1 MREGIKTGIIAIMI
15 ILITGCSAARKKRT
29 VVPGGITTDS
39 SLTTLINGVRNYNIT
54 DKGFV
59 IKRGR
64 IEIEGTETDG
74 SFGLNVRLNKKG
86 DFFASVR
93 GPLGIELVRLLA
105 VGNDIAMIDRINRE
119 VYVGKKDEVLL
130 KNGMPEDFMKIVFG
144 DFPLVDYSN
153 YRTNGSQL
161 IINAKGENN
170 LEQEITVCNDQ
181 LKVCRERLT
190 YPGSSREIILDFSN
204 FMNSGEIRYPSAIMM
219 TETKR
224 GIRVKLSI
232 DDIVSGYYND
242 IDFTLPAYK
251 RSAL

>member
-1 MREGIKTGIIAIMI
+1 MREGVKTGIIALLI
-15 ILITGCSAARKKRT
+15 ILMTGCSAARKKRT
-29 VVPGGITTDS
+29 VVPGGMTADASMASI
-39 SLTTLINGVRNYNIT
+39 INGVRNYNIT
-54 DKGFV
+54 EKGFV

-74 SFGLNVRLNKKG
+74 SFGLNARLNSKG

-119 VYVGKKDEVLL
+119 VYIGKKDAVLL
-130 KNGMPEDFMKIVFG
+130 KNGMPEDFMKTVFG
-144 DFPLVDYSN
+144 DLPVVDYSDYSTSGN
-153 YRTNGSQL
+153 KL

-170 LEQEITVCNDQ
+170 LDQEITICNDE
-181 LKVCRERLT
+181 LKVCRERMAYT
-190 YPGSSREIILDFSN
+190 GTDREIILDFSN
-204 FMNSGEIRYPSAIMM
+204 FMNSGEIRYPSAIML

-224 GIRVKLSI
+224 RIRVKLSI
-232 DDIVSGYYND
+232 DDIVSGYDND
-242 IDFTLPAYK
+242 IEFTLPAYK

>member
-1 MREGIKTGIIAIMI
+1 MREVVKTGIITLMI
-15 ILITGCSAARKKRT
+15 ILMTGCSAARKKRT
-29 VVPGGITTDS
+29 MVPEGITTDA
-39 SLTTLINGVRNYNIT
+39 SLTTIINGVRNYNIT
-54 DKGFV
+54 EKGFV

-74 SFGLNVRLNKKG
+74 SFGLNARLNSKG

-119 VYVGKKDEVLL
+119 VYVGKKDAVLL
-130 KNGMPEDFMKIVFG
+130 KNGMPEDFMKTVFG
-144 DFPLVDYSN
+144 DLPVVDYSN
-153 YRTNGSQL
+153 YASNGNKL

-170 LEQEITVCNDQ
+170 LEQDITVCTDE

-190 YPGSSREIILDFSN
+190 YSGTEREIILDFSN
-204 FMNSGEIRYPSAIMM
+204 FMNSGEIRYPSAIML

-224 GIRVKLSI
+224 RIRVKLSI
-232 DDIVSGYYND
+232 DDIVSGYENE
-242 IDFTLPAYK
+242 IEFALPAYK

>member
-1 MREGIKTGIIAIMI
+1 MREGVKTGIIALMI
-15 ILITGCSAARKKRT
+15 ILMTGCSAARKKRT
-29 VVPGGITTDS
+29 VVPGVITADA
-39 SLTTLINGVRNYNIT
+39 SLMTIISGVRNYNIT
-54 DKGFV
+54 EKGFV

-74 SFGLNVRLNKKG
+74 SFGLNARLNSKG

-119 VYVGKKDEVLL
+119 VYVGKKDAVLL
-130 KNGMPEDFMKIVFG
+130 KNGMPEDFMKTVFG
-144 DFPLVDYSN
+144 DLPVVDYSN
-153 YRTNGSQL
+153 YKASGNKV

-170 LEQEITVCNDQ
+170 LEQEITVCGDE
-181 LKVCRERLT
+181 LKVCRERLAYT
-190 YPGSSREIILDFSN
+190 GTGREIILDFSN
-204 FMNSGEIRYPSAIMM
+204 FMSSGEIRYPSAIIL

-224 GIRVKLSI
+224 GIRVKLNI
-232 DDIVSGYYND
+232 DDIVSGYDND
-242 IDFTLPAYK
+242 IEFSLPAYK

>member
-1 MREGIKTGIIAIMI
+1 MREGVKTGIIALMI
-15 ILITGCSAARKKRT
+15 ILMTGCSAARKKRT
-29 VVPGGITTDS
+29 VVPGVITADA
-39 SLTTLINGVRNYNIT
+39 SLTTIISGVRNYNIT
-54 DKGFV
+54 EKGFV

-74 SFGLNVRLNKKG
+74 SFGLNARLNSKG

-119 VYVGKKDEVLL
+119 VYVGKKDAVLL
-130 KNGMPEDFMKIVFG
+130 KNGMPEDFMKTVFG
-144 DFPLVDYSN
+144 DLPVVDYSN
-153 YRTNGSQL
+153 YKTSGNKL

-170 LEQEITVCNDQ
+170 LEQEITVCSDE
-181 LKVCRERLT
+181 LKVCRERLAYT
-190 YPGSSREIILDFSN
+190 GTGREIILDFSN
-204 FMNSGEIRYPSAIMM
+204 FMNIGEIRYPSAIML

-232 DDIVSGYYND
+232 DDIVSGYEND
-242 IDFTLPAYK
+242 IEFTLPAYK